1 MLRYRLGDDGTARL
15 KTKQRCGAA
24 TKKDAVSASLEGRQ
38 NPVLNL
44 LFTPSKHGRYFQEI
58 GRRLASGESV
68 RPPAPDEIRHLLKTA
83 QHGYWVATPR
93 SSRHSPRC

>member
-1 MLRYRLGDDGTARL
+1 
-15 KTKQRCGAA
+15 
-24 TKKDAVSASLEGRQ
+24 VSASLEGRQ

-68 RPPAPDEIRHLLKTA
+68 GPPAPDEIRHLLKTA
-83 QHGYWVATPR
+83 QHDYWVAIPEQNALVGITLLQVRRLLTGEVVDRPEVGQP
-93 SSRHSPRC
+93 SRLD